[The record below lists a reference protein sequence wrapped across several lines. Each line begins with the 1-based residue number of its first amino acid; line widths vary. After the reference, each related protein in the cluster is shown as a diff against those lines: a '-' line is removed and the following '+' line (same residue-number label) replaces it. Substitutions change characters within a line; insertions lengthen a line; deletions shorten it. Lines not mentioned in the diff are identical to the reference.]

1 MFCYWSVEG
10 TWEGADVLCA
20 YASRDQHICSI
31 HATIILC
38 CTAHEKLLLCSCSA
52 SFMLNY
58 AHFCVRSTFQ
68 SLLMRGCLTTAAS
81 IFVLCTAYL
90 GSIVDHTHCAIRPRA
105 SMGGTEKVMLQNLLI
120 ASIMRL
126 SDLLK

>member
-1 MFCYWSVEG
+1 
-10 TWEGADVLCA
+10 
-20 YASRDQHICSI
+20 
-31 HATIILC
+31 
-38 CTAHEKLLLCSCSA
+38 
-52 SFMLNY
+52 
-58 AHFCVRSTFQ
+58 
-68 SLLMRGCLTTAAS
+68 MRGCLTTAAS

-126 SDLLK
+126 SDLLNDNKRLSNTSHTVFNQMFQQQLGCPLQA